1 MNYSDKQNTLQ
12 SISPYTLQNTP
23 PNTNTYVLCD
33 ISDIRVDKTLPPKQ
47 RVQKYLSDGYNP
59 YRFIVDGTVINI
71 GFTEERSLTSC
82 LVRAFDAV
90 M

>member
-1 MNYSDKQNTLQ
+1 MSYTPVNQN
-12 SISPYTLQNTP
+12 IN
-23 PNTNTYVLCD
+23 PNALCD
-33 ISDIRVDKTLPPKQ
+33 INDIRIDKTLPPKQ
-47 RVQKYLSDGYNP
+47 RVRKYLSDGYNP